1 MEYKKDGEEPSGVS
15 MPNSEVHNSIF
26 ITNNGTLFL
35 DEKFAEKYGL
45 TLEGNVLKIREVR
58 PEAPVGNNME
68 NTPICNTRERN
79 EDLFH
84 FIHPEL
90 DETEARRI
98 HNAVKRVVKRQGIQ
112 MICLYLMQLKGE
124 KKVLLPPNPSVVY
137 IELVRTG
144 MPDGEGFNETTF
156 RKYYNKPIAPNAI

>member
-1 MEYKKDGEEPSGVS
+1 MEYKKDGEEPSGTF
-15 MPNSEVHNSIF
+15 MPNSEVSNCII

-58 PEAPVGNNME
+58 RNNME
-68 NTPICNTRERN
+68 NTPIENNQESY

-84 FIHPEL
+84 FVHPEL